1 LVQDYKNAPGKRAP
15 AKQGLPRWAVLLILL
30 IVAAFV
36 AFLYFLN
43 EQLPVADN
51 PLEVIKPR
59 TDVRIPNR
67 PEVKPQQSE
76 PESKQSA
83 SPKFEFY
90 NVLPELEVVL
100 PQVESLFQ
108 SAEPKPEPVEKAKPK
123 TVLKEAPEKVI
134 EATPVVKPKPAAAS
148 NKTIR
153 ASYLQVGSFKR
164 REDAERRQVE
174 LILLGLEAKIQ
185 DARIKGAAW
194 YRVRLGP
201 YRSSAEI
208 SRAKTKLRK
217 NRVDFLLIKG

>member
-1 LVQDYKNAPGKRAP
+1 LVQDYKNAVNKKAS

-51 PLEVIKPR
+51 RLEVIKPR
-59 TDVRIPNR
+59 SDVRIPNR
-67 PEVKPQQSE
+67 SEVKPQQSE
-76 PESKQSA
+76 PESAQPV

-90 NVLPELEVVL
+90 NVLPELELVS
-100 PQVESLFQ
+100 PQVENLFQ
-108 SAEPKPEPVEKAKPK
+108 SAKPKPVEKAKPK
-123 TVLKEAPEKVI
+123 TVIKEAPAK
-134 EATPVVKPKPAAAS
+134 VVKSKPAVVS

-185 DARIKGAAW
+185 DARVKGAAW

-217 NRVDFLLIKG
+217 HRVDFLLIKG

>member
-1 LVQDYKNAPGKRAP
+1 LVQDYKNSPGKRAS

-30 IVAAFV
+30 IVAVFV

-43 EQLPVADN
+43 EQLPIADHS
-51 PLEVIKPR
+51 LEVIKPR
-59 TDVRIPNR
+59 SDVRISTQPQAKS
-67 PEVKPQQSE
+67 EESVAETAKP
-76 PESKQSA
+76 A

-100 PQVESLFQ
+100 PQIEKLFQ
-108 SAEPKPEPVEKAKPK
+108 SAESKPLETVQPKPVS
-123 TVLKEAPEKVI
+123 KEVPAKVI
-134 EATPVVKPKPAAAS
+134 EVTPIAKPKPAAVS
-148 NKTIR
+148 NKTVRI
-153 ASYLQVGSFKR
+153 SYLQVGSFKR

-185 DARIKGAAW
+185 DARVKGSAW

-201 YRSSAEI
+201 YRDSAEI

>member
-59 TDVRIPNR
+59 SDVRIPNR
-67 PEVKPQQSE
+67 LEVKPQQSE
-76 PESKQSA
+76 AESEQPV

-90 NVLPELEVVL
+90 NLLPELEVVL
-100 PQVESLFQ
+100 PQVENLFQ
-108 SAEPKPEPVEKAKPK
+108 SAEPKPVEKVKPK
-123 TVLKEAPEKVI
+123 TVIKEVPAQVI
-134 EATPVVKPKPAAAS
+134 EASPVVKSKPAVVS

-185 DARIKGAAW
+185 DARVKGSAW